1 MSASRW
7 SIWALYLGLFGVAT
21 LLFSRVSGN
30 PDVRIAHGALT
41 YIILIIGASRQGGRA
56 LSMTMVALSYLAVDW
71 FFVPPRFAFGAATQ
85 LHWLILIGF
94 FLTGLLISQLFA
106 QLQQAV
112 RVAHDRT
119 LEVERLSAERLQLE
133 REASTARAL
142 READR
147 LKNALLNSI
156 AHDLR
161 SPVATL
167 ALVADPVAGFTHDAA
182 LSRVRDEAR
191 RLGEFIGTLQRF
203 ATADG
208 GGTLSIQPHDAD
220 ALVQTALRSSEAL
233 LAKRRLRMD
242 VPAAT
247 VQCDLT
253 LSVQVLGNLLQNAA
267 RYSPSH
273 EPIDVMVRFV
283 KDRDAQYRDE
293 SDEAVEIIVAD
304 RGPGLADSDV
314 ERIFTPL
321 RRRPAERPTD
331 DESGEMRM
339 GMGLSIAR
347 TFARAQRGD
356 VYYRPREGGGSEF
369 ALRLPGRETPRA
381 DSAVAT

>member
-7 SIWALYLGLFGVAT
+7 SIWALYLGLWAVAT
-21 LLFSRVSGN
+21 WIFSHVTDN

-41 YIILIIGASRQGGRA
+41 YLILIIGASRQGGRT

-71 FFVPPRFAFGAATQ
+71 FFVPPRFAFGGATQ
-85 LHWLILIGF
+85 LNWLILFGF
-94 FLTGLLISQLFA
+94 IITGLLISQLFA
-106 QLQQAV
+106 QLQRAV

-167 ALVADPVAGFTHDAA
+167 ALVADPVAGFAHETA

-208 GGTLSIQPHDAD
+208 GGALSIQPHDAD

-233 LAKRRLRMD
+233 LTKRRVRID
-242 VPAAT
+242 APQAT

-267 RYSPSH
+267 RYAPAH
-273 EPIDVMVRFV
+273 EPIDVFVRIV
-283 KDRDAQYRDE
+283 TDDDAAPHRDHH
-293 SDEAVEIIVAD
+293 DEAVEIVVAD
-304 RGPGLADSDV
+304 RGPGLAEADV

-321 RRRPAERPTD
+321 RRRPADRPTD
-331 DESGEMRM
+331 DESGEARM

-356 VYYRPREGGGSEF
+356 VRYRARAGGGSEF
-369 ALRLPGRETPRA
+369 VLRLPRGDAP
-381 DSAVAT
+381 SAP